1 MKDSGVR
8 QDDPEYLKAYN
19 ILSAVQQQKAYAK
32 QRQVYQQQQTQHQ
45 AQQRQQ
51 QQNVANAPG
60 TTNGVNGI
68 VSYQYIEY

>member
-19 ILSAVQQQKAYAK
+19 ILSAVQQQKLYAK
-32 QRQVYQQQQTQHQ
+32 QRQVYQQQQQQQQQ

-51 QQNVANAPG
+51 QQNVANPQG
-60 TTNGVNGI
+60 TTNGINGI
-68 VSYQYIEY
+68 LSH

>member
-19 ILSAVQQQKAYAK
+19 ILSAVQQQKVFEK
-32 QRQVYQQQQTQHQ
+32 HRQVYQQQQQQTHQQ

-51 QQNVANAPG
+51 QQKVANPQVG
-60 TTNGVNGI
+60 INGVNGI
-68 VSYQYIEY
+68 VS